1 MNSKRPATVVVLD
14 DQRTSRTVL
23 SQLLRTLDWAV
34 DVVAFEDGL
43 SCLDWAKGHAP
54 DLVLAD
60 YKMSGL
66 NGIDFTRTFRALP
79 HCLEVPVLMVTGLQ
93 DRDVR
98 IAALE
103 AGATDFLVKPVD
115 HHECRARCH
124 NLLVMHYQR
133 QLLKHRADWLEV
145 KVSEAVHAVHV
156 REREMLLRLAKAGEY
171 RDEDTGRHVDRMA
184 RYSRIIA
191 DGLGLAIDE
200 REVIELAAPMHDIGK
215 IGIPDEILL
224 KPGAHTSDE
233 TRVMRQH
240 TVVGYEILKGSPSK
254 YLQTGALIALHHHER
269 YDGSGYPNGL
279 TGESIPLPARIV
291 AVADV
296 FDAMTSVRPYKQ
308 AWPVDDAIRYIKQQ
322 VGKHFDPPC
331 ADAFLRSVRDVRDVF
346 HQLSDTG
353 SPDAAGV
360 ANG

>member
-23 SQLLRTLDWAV
+23 TQLLRTLDWAV

-43 SCLDWAKGHAP
+43 TCLEWAKGHAP

-60 YKMSGL
+60 YKMTGL
-66 NGIDFTRTFRALP
+66 NGIDFTRSFRALP

-124 NLLVMHYQR
+124 NLLIMHYQR

-145 KVSEAVHAVHV
+145 KVSEAVQAVHV

-191 DGLGLAIDE
+191 DGLGLAIDD

-215 IGIPDEILL
+215 IGVPDEILL
-224 KPGAHTSDE
+224 KPGAHTPAE
-233 TRVMRQH
+233 TRIMRQH

-308 AWPVDDAIRYIKQQ
+308 AWPIDEAIRYIRQQ
-322 VGKHFDPPC
+322 VGAHFDPAC
-331 ADAFLRSVRDVRDVF
+331 ADVFLRGAREVRDVF
-346 HQLSDTG
+346 HLLSDTG
-353 SPDAAGV
+353 SAGAAGV